1 MYRLKDRT
9 VVVTGASSGIG
20 RATALA
26 FAREGARLVLAAR
39 RPEPLWQ
46 TAEDCRDLGVEVLA
60 LPTDVTAPEEV
71 EQLARVAVETFDSLD
86 VWVNNAGTGLF
97 GRFWNAP
104 IEAHRR
110 VVEIDL
116 MGAMHGA
123 HAALPWF
130 LEQERG
136 VLINMVSLGAYVA
149 TPYADAYTAAKFGLH
164 GLTLSLRQAV
174 RHWPHV
180 HVCGIYPTVID
191 TPGFSHGANYS
202 GHRLAPPWG
211 LRTPEEV
218 ADAVVAVARRP
229 RAMRTIGLQAR
240 LAHLGGVVAPDLTAR
255 AMAMFF
261 DSYLERAEPVKVTDG
276 NLFEPPL
283 VRSRSRGN
291 WIRRR
296 EPARRK
302 MKAAGAGILGL
313 GLAGLGLAAL
323 LRGRPGAAVR
333 RRV

>member
-1 MYRLKDRT
+1 MSPLKDRT

-26 FAREGARLVLAAR
+26 FAREGARVVLAAR

-46 TAEDCRDLGVEVLA
+46 AAEACRDRGAEVLA
-60 LPTDVTAPEEV
+60 VPTDVSDPEQV
-71 EQLARVAVETFDSLD
+71 EQLARVAVEAFGSLD
-86 VWVNNAGTGLF
+86 VWVNDAGTGLF

-104 IEAHRR
+104 IETHRR
-110 VVEIDL
+110 VIEIDL

-123 HAALPWF
+123 HSALPWF
-130 LEQERG
+130 LAQESG
-136 VLINMVSLGAYVA
+136 VLINIVSLGAHIA

-174 RHWPHV
+174 RHWPGI
-180 HVCGIYPTVID
+180 HVCGVYPSVVD

-211 LRTPEEV
+211 LYTPETV

-229 RAMRTIGLQAR
+229 RAMRPVGLPAR
-240 LAHLGGVVAPDLTAR
+240 LARLGGMFAPDLSAR
-255 AMAMFF
+255 LLAMVF
-261 DSYLERAEPVKVTDG
+261 DGYLERAEPVKVTDG
-276 NLFEPPL
+276 NLFDPPL

-291 WIRRR
+291 WRRR
-296 EPARRK
+296 RAPARRRAG
-302 MKAAGAGILGL
+302 MAGAGVIGL
-313 GLAGLGLAAL
+313 GLAGFGLAA
-323 LRGRPGAAVR
+323 VMR
-333 RRV
+333 RQA

>member
-1 MYRLKDRT
+1 MNRLKDRT

-20 RATALA
+20 RSTALA
-26 FAREGARLVLAAR
+26 FAREGARVVLAAR

-46 TAEDCRDLGVEVLA
+46 AAEACQELGAEVLA
-60 LPTDVTAPEEV
+60 VPTDVSDPEQV
-71 EQLARVAVETFDSLD
+71 EQLARVAVETYGSLD

-174 RHWPHV
+174 RHWPDI
-180 HVCGIYPTVID
+180 HVCGIYPSVID

-211 LRTPEEV
+211 LYTPETV

-229 RAMRTIGLQAR
+229 HAMRSVGLPAR
-240 LAHLGGVVAPDLTAR
+240 LAHIGGVLAPDLTAR

-291 WIRRR
+291 WRRR
-296 EPARRK
+296 RAPARRK
-302 MKAAGAGILGL
+302 AGMAGAGVLGL
-313 GLAGLGLAAL
+313 GLAGLGLAA
-323 LRGRPGAAVR
+323 VMR
-333 RRV
+333 RRA